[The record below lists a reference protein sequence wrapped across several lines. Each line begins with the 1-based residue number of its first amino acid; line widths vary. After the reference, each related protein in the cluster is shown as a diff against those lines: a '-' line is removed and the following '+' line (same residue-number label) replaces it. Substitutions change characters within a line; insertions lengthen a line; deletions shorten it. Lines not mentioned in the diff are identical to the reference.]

1 MEKGRRWEEG
11 TEVGRRDSRGGRWR
25 GMVEVGSRDGGG
37 QGGEEGWRREVNG
50 ERLMEGGKGEWECG
64 VRKAKGGR

>member
-1 MEKGRRWEEG
+1 
-11 TEVGRRDSRGGRWR
+11 
-25 GMVEVGSRDGGG
+25 MVEVGSRDGGG